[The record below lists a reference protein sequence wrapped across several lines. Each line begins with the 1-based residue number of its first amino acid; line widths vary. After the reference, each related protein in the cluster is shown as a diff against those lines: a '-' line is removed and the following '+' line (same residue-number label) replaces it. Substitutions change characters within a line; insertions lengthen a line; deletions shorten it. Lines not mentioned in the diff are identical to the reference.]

1 MTARAR
7 ADALRVG
14 GLQPFTTI
22 DFPGALAAV
31 VFVQGC
37 PWRCP
42 SCHNPHLR
50 EPSAPDAAAAPTW
63 ASLRPWLERRA
74 GRLDALVFSGGEP
87 TLDPALP
94 AAMQEARALGYRI
107 GLHTAGMSPRRLQA
121 LLPLVDWVGLD
132 IKAPLDDDALHDRL
146 SGVRGAAADVQASLR
161 LLQASGVAY
170 ECRTTTD
177 PLLLA
182 GDALERLVQD
192 LAARG
197 AAPHVLQ
204 PCRGA
209 PQGSSPG
216 ETHDGPHGARD
227 GARLAGSGAP
237 VAWPDAAA
245 LSALRARYPGLVTR
259 HAA

>member
-1 MTARAR
+1 MTARAS

-22 DFPGALAAV
+22 DLPGALAAV

-50 EPSAPDAAAAPTW
+50 EAAGTGVAAAFTW
-63 ASLRPWLERRA
+63 PAIRSWLERRA
-74 GRLDALVFSGGEP
+74 GRLDGLVFSGGEP

-94 AAMQEARALGYRI
+94 AAMQEARAFGYRI
-107 GLHTAGMSPRRLQA
+107 GLHTAGMSPRRLEA

-132 IKAPLDDDALHDRL
+132 VKAPLEDDALHDRL
-146 SGVRGAAADVQASLR
+146 SGVQGAAADVQASLAA
-161 LLQASGVAY
+161 LQASGVAY

-177 PLLLA
+177 PLLLHA
-182 GDALERLVQD
+182 GDALERLAQQ

-209 PQGSSPG
+209 AG
-216 ETHDGPHGARD
+216 E
-227 GARLAGSGAP
+227 GAP
-237 VAWPDAAA
+237 ATVSWPDDRTLA
-245 LSALRARYPGLVTR
+245 SLRGRFPGLTTR
-259 HAA
+259 RAG